1 MKAWSQLK
9 GDLLGGAIATV
20 AALPPSMAFGA
31 IAFAPLGAAYVPLGI
46 LGGLLATTWS
56 NLGAAGFRGVPI
68 LVNAPSSLAALM
80 LASCLETVLHPAGLA
95 PAPAA
100 EEALALLMLVV
111 LLAGAFQALMGV
123 AKLGDLIK
131 YIPQPVIAGLVN
143 GTALLI
149 VVGQLRRMLG
159 SGSSADA
166 SLAQLSSQAPPASFW
181 IGLFTLLTVLLSR
194 HMTQRVPAPLVGLVS
209 GTVLHHLLLR
219 LTALGARLGPV
230 VGRVPSGAFWPRYLL
245 PIGQALLRPGFP
257 ALAPQLLGRALGL
270 AVAVSLQSLIGLV
283 AADQQLPRRS
293 NTRRELIGQGTGNM
307 LAALFGGVTCDGNAL
322 RALTNYRYGGRTS
335 LSRWTA
341 GLCALGL
348 LLVSPVMAVVPRV
361 VLAGMLAG
369 IALGSFDGWTLSL
382 GRRLLRREGG
392 PGAVAADLGIVGMV
406 MAVFAAVGVFQAVAV
421 GVLIAVVLFVYRMG
435 RDVVRREYG
444 AERIRS
450 PIERRV
456 GEIDVLEREGRRI
469 RVFEL
474 QGALFFGTAD
484 KLAARIEGIA
494 DPELRFIIV
503 NLKRVSEL
511 DSTGGHLL
519 LQIRRRCR
527 QRGIALLLCSTADG
541 VGYRLVAADLGWRDE
556 PGECGVFATI
566 DDALGWAEDRLLD
579 QQLGADRYAQELALR
594 QVDCFDHL
602 AADELALLGATLERR
617 SFAPGARIVTQGEA
631 GDALHALVQ
640 GRAEVRVQLPGAAG
654 ERRLRLLCPG
664 TLFGEMA
671 LLDQAPRSA
680 SVVAL
685 DAVVALGL
693 THDALAALRRTHPEL
708 AYKLVQGIG
717 RELAKRV
724 RIANR
729 IATELRG

>member
-1 MKAWSQLK
+1 MKDWPQLK

-20 AALPPSMAFGA
+20 VALPPSMAFGA
-31 IAFAPLGAAYVPLGI
+31 IAFAPLGAAYVPLGV
-46 LGGLLATTWS
+46 LGGLLATTLS

-80 LASCLETVLHPAGLA
+80 LASCLNTLLHPVAASTA
-95 PAPAA
+95 PAPA
-100 EEALALLMLVV
+100 EALALLMFVV
-111 LLAGAFQALMGV
+111 LMAGAFQAALGA

-131 YIPQPVIAGLVN
+131 YIPHPVIAGLVN

-149 VVGQLRRMLG
+149 VLGQLRPMFG
-159 SGSSADA
+159 MSSTDGW
-166 SLAQLSSQAPPASFW
+166 SLSRLLTQAPPVALW
-181 IGLFTLLTVLLSR
+181 IGLFTLVAVLLSR
-194 HMTQRVPAPLVGLVS
+194 RLTQRVPAPLVGLS
-209 GTVLHHLLLR
+209 LGTLLHHALR
-219 LTALGARLGPV
+219 LTPLSGRLGPV
-230 VGRVPSGAFWPRYLL
+230 IGRLPGGVPWPRYLL
-245 PIGQALLRPGFP
+245 PIGRALLSPGFP
-257 ALAPQLLGRALGL
+257 VLAPQLLGRALGI

-283 AADQQLPRRS
+283 AADQQLPQRS
-293 NTRRELIGQGTGNM
+293 STRRELIGQGTGNM
-307 LAALFGGVTCDGNAL
+307 LAALFGGVACDGNAL
-322 RALTNYRYGGRTS
+322 RALTNYRYGGRTW
-335 LSRWTA
+335 LSRWVA

-348 LLVSPVMAVVPRV
+348 LLLGPVMAWVPRV

-369 IALGSFDGWTLSL
+369 IALGSFDAWSL
-382 GRRLLRREGG
+382 GVGRHLLSRDRRPRE
-392 PGAVAADLGIVGMV
+392 VIADLGIVGIV
-406 MAVFAAVGVFQAVAV
+406 MAVFVALGVFQAVVA

-435 RDVVRREYG
+435 RDVVRREYS

-450 PIERRV
+450 HIERRL
-456 GEIDVLEREGRRI
+456 GEIAVLEREGRRI

-484 KLAARIEGIA
+484 KLAARIEGMV
-494 DPELRFIIV
+494 DRDLRFIIV

-527 QRGIALLLCSTADG
+527 QRGIALLLCSTSGAAG
-541 VGYRLVAADLGWRDE
+541 QQLVASELGSREVAGD
-556 PGECGVFATI
+556 GELFASI

-579 QQLGADRYAQELALR
+579 QQLGADRYAQELPLR
-594 QVDCFDHL
+594 EVDCLDHL
-602 AADELALLGATLERR
+602 SAEELALLGQHLVRR
-617 SFAPGARIVTQGEA
+617 SFAPGERILTQGEA

-640 GRAEVRVQLPGAAG
+640 GRAEVRVQLAATEP
-654 ERRLRLLCPG
+654 ERSLRLLCPG

-671 LLDQAPRSA
+671 LLDQALRSA

-685 DAVVALGL
+685 DPVVALSL
-693 THDALAALRRTHPEL
+693 THAALAALRQDHPEL
-708 AYKLVQGIG
+708 AYKLMLGIG